1 MYDDMSFAETNSENP
16 FQLLLPATKLVL
28 MPGVAKAGFRN
39 ITKKMFIFCTVVLP
53 VYPFNS
59 WDNVVDD

>member
-28 MPGVAKAGFRN
+28 KPGVAKAGFRN
-39 ITKKMFIFCTVVLP
+39 ITKKN
-53 VYPFNS
+53 VYFLYS
-59 WDNVVDD
+59 SFTCLSF